1 MKNEFLKFSSKRILF
16 SAAMASALCVGSP
29 QQAFANV
36 NEVQAIMQAGTVK
49 GTVVDA
55 TGEPIIGANIMVK
68 GTTNGCITDIDGNF
82 SLSNA
87 KGTLVV
93 SFIGY
98 KSQEIVVKGNET
110 NLKVVLAEDSEM
122 LDEVVVV
129 GYGTQKKA
137 TMTGSVTVVNQK
149 MLENKGTMS
158 SPVQALQGQVPGVI
172 ITRNSTAP
180 GDESWNMS
188 LRGAVS
194 KNTTS
199 PLVIIDGVEYE
210 SVNELRLLN
219 PSDIESINFLK
230 DASASIYGSKAAGGV
245 VLVTTKKAQAGKVQV
260 DYSGSVTSKFI
271 GLSPHLMSLEQWAS
285 SVIDARTNDG
295 YGDDDTWMRYAK
307 LALAYKNQY
316 INLDHTTN
324 PFGNAFTDVA
334 DFVFFDTNWQDIMW
348 GTAASTQ
355 HELAIAGGSDASKY
369 RLSLGYMYDDSNLKW
384 GNNNNNRYNL
394 RLTNTFKLS
403 NRASIESVIAY
414 NRQDQ
419 VAPTQIGSA
428 LTTNSQQPGFPSA
441 TANGKPYAW
450 GTWGAPNWYCELG
463 GDNKLKVSA
472 INISETFRYSILKD
486 LTASVTAGYNTS
498 TAIRDKQSK
507 AIDWYNYAGDRV
519 VRSNPTE
526 DKSSYSK
533 SNSRTDFY
541 SLSGHIDWSHIFAD
555 VHDVKVMVGSQ
566 YNLKEYEGTFLYTE
580 GILPSLEIPNSTKDV
595 VYLKNG
601 DDKST
606 KWQEAV
612 MSYFGRIN
620 YNYRSKYMLE
630 AQGRY
635 DGSSKFQPENRWVF
649 YWGTSAGW
657 RISEEAFMKNLSF
670 VDELKLRASYGSVG
684 NQSGVDR
691 YDGAQL
697 YNFTPS
703 GGALI
708 GNGKISYVD
717 TNGKLPSTDRTW
729 ERIHNYNIGLDFGFL
744 DGRISG
750 SIDVYKSKTNDMLLN
765 RSLPYMTGF
774 SEAKFNAGEVMNRGV
789 ELSLNTVNINGDGKD
804 NFRWESGLT
813 FYRNKNKIVHLF
825 GKDANGKE
833 ANDTGNATTN
843 GYETAR
849 ALVIGESINA
859 AWDLKM
865 LGIFQSQAEIDSYVD
880 ANGNKIQPDAV
891 PGDIKFLDYNGDGKI
906 STDDRHCIGDM
917 DPLFTINFSNTLSWK
932 NFSLYFNF
940 RWDAGN
946 SSHFIGSDPFGNYHN
961 TATTSGAQ
969 LKVAPWSENNPT
981 NEHPRLGYVN
991 TYSYYFWSQRQY
1003 LKLKDLSLSYTF
1015 DQPWVK
1021 KANIQNLRLYLSGT
1035 DLFTI
1040 TGWSGLDPETGGT
1053 IAAGPGSSRYGSKPA
1068 YRTLTIG
1075 ANITF

>member
-1 MKNEFLKFSSKRILF
+1 MRNEFLKFSPKRILF
-16 SAAMASALCVGSP
+16 SAAMVSALCVGSP

-36 NEVQAIMQAGTVK
+36 NEVQAIMQAGTVR
-49 GTVVDA
+49 GTVADA
-55 TGEPIIGANIMVK
+55 AGEPIIGANIMVK

-110 NLKVVLAEDSEM
+110 NLKVVLKEDSEM

-316 INLDHTTN
+316 INLDHSTN

-334 DFVFFDTNWQDIMW
+334 DFVFFDTDWQDIMW

-355 HELAIAGGSDASKY
+355 HELAISGGSDASKY

-403 NRASIESVIAY
+403 DRASIESVIAY

-472 INISETFRYSILKD
+472 INISETFNYSILKG

-541 SLSGHIDWSHIFAD
+541 SLSGHLDWSHIFAD

-620 YNYRSKYMLE
+620 YNYKEKYLLE
-630 AQGRY
+630 ANLRY
-635 DGSSKFQPENRWVF
+635 DGTSKFPSGMKWRWF
-649 YWGTSAGW
+649 PSFSAGW
-657 RISEEAFMKNLSF
+657 RLSEEAFMEWAKPALNS
-670 VDELKLRASYGSVG
+670 LKLRGSWGIIGDQTVDNGLSSLGTGQVNWLGADGQKLFYRGTPSAVASSITWQDIATLDLGFDARFFHGDFGVTFDWYQRDTRNMIVPGSGIAYTFGAAAPKGNYGSLRTRGWEVSLDYNHRFNNGLGINAMFTLSDAQTEITEYSDTRLISDYYVG
-684 NQSGVDR
+684 KKYGEIWGYRTERLYQKDDFV
-691 YDGAQL
+691 YDNNGEL
-697 YNFTPS
+697 VTVW
-703 GGALI
+703 AL
-708 GNGKISYVD
+708 
-717 TNGKLPSTDRTW
+717 
-729 ERIHNYNIGLDFGFL
+729 
-744 DGRISG
+744 
-750 SIDVYKSKTNDMLLN
+750 
-765 RSLPYMTGF
+765 
-774 SEAKFNAGEVMNRGV
+774 
-789 ELSLNTVNINGDGKD
+789 
-804 NFRWESGLT
+804 
-813 FYRNKNKIVHLF
+813 
-825 GKDANGKE
+825 NGKE
-833 ANDTGNATTN
+833 
-843 GYETAR
+843 
-849 ALVIGESINA
+849 VA
-859 AWDLKM
+859 A
-865 LGIFQSQAEIDSYVD
+865 GT
-880 ANGNKIQPDAV
+880 
-891 PGDIKFLDYNGDGKI
+891 PGAKEMN
-906 STDDRHCIGDM
+906 
-917 DPLFTINFSNTLSWK
+917 
-932 NFSLYFNF
+932 
-940 RWDAGN
+940 
-946 SSHFIGSDPFGNYHN
+946 
-961 TATTSGAQ
+961 
-969 LKVAPWSENNPT
+969 
-981 NEHPRLGYVN
+981 
-991 TYSYYFWSQRQY
+991 
-1003 LKLKDLSLSYTF
+1003 KLKRLAALALSLAGVAVYHFLCHYQGGRSIYRMRLLPQFGELWRRCLSAPALALLLGAALTAAVILLCALCYYHLTPAGHLPPE
-1015 DQPWVK
+1015 PWGG
-1021 KANIQNLRLYLSGT
+1021 LPL
-1035 DLFTI
+1035 
-1040 TGWSGLDPETGGT
+1040 GWIGGNH
-1053 IAAGPGSSRYGSKPA
+1053 A
-1068 YRTLTIG
+1068 
-1075 ANITF
+1075 

>member
-1 MKNEFLKFSSKRILF
+1 
-16 SAAMASALCVGSP
+16 
-29 QQAFANV
+29 
-36 NEVQAIMQAGTVK
+36 
-49 GTVVDA
+49 
-55 TGEPIIGANIMVK
+55 
-68 GTTNGCITDIDGNF
+68 
-82 SLSNA
+82 
-87 KGTLVV
+87 
-93 SFIGY
+93 
-98 KSQEIVVKGNET
+98 
-110 NLKVVLAEDSEM
+110 
-122 LDEVVVV
+122 
-129 GYGTQKKA
+129 
-137 TMTGSVTVVNQK
+137 MTG
-149 MLENKGTMS
+149 
-158 SPVQALQGQVPGVI
+158 VQTCALPI
-172 ITRNSTAP
+172 
-180 GDESWNMS
+180 

-657 RISEEAFMKNLSF
+657 RISEEAFMKNLTF

-744 DGRISG
+744 RNRLTGTAEIFWKKSDNML
-750 SIDVYKSKTNDMLLN
+750 IDVIYPGILGDKAPTANYGAFKAHGWEGMINWSDKIGKVNYHIGGTFTYTTNELVDNGGSGAIKAGVRSDREGYPLNSVFGLRYCGKIQTEEQLKKYVDKYKNTSTIGTLN
-765 RSLPYMTGF
+765 NLRLGDNMF
-774 SEAKFNAGEVMNRGV
+774 ED
-789 ELSLNTVNINGDGKD
+789 VNKDGK
-804 NFRWESGLT
+804 LT
-813 FYRNKNKIVHLF
+813 EE
-825 GKDANGKE
+825 D
-833 ANDTGNATTN
+833 
-843 GYETAR
+843 
-849 ALVIGESINA
+849 LVYLGTDDPKVQFSINA
-859 AWDLKM
+859 GLEWNGFDLAIVFQGAGKRTIWREESTWRIPM
-865 LGIFQSQAEIDSYVD
+865 RAVYLNTSDQHIGNTWSPDNPGAFFPALTNQSELNNYNYQCSSWSVEDGAYLRLKNVTLGYSLPASLLAKTKILSKARVYV
-880 ANGNKIQPDAV
+880 
-891 PGDIKFLDYNGDGKI
+891 
-906 STDDRHCIGDM
+906 T
-917 DPLFTINFSNTLSWK
+917 
-932 NFSLYFNF
+932 
-940 RWDAGN
+940 
-946 SSHFIGSDPFGNYHN
+946 GSD
-961 TATTSGAQ
+961 
-969 LKVAPWSENNPT
+969 LW
-981 NEHPRLGYVN
+981 EHSKIN
-991 TYSYYFWSQRQY
+991 
-1003 LKLKDLSLSYTF
+1003 D
-1015 DQPWVK
+1015 
-1021 KANIQNLRLYLSGT
+1021 
-1035 DLFTI
+1035 
-1040 TGWSGLDPETGGT
+1040 GWDPE
-1053 IAAGPGSSRYGSKPA
+1053 ANRKVDNSKRYPFL
-1068 YRTLTIG
+1068 RTVTFGLNLT
-1075 ANITF
+1075 F